1 MILDANPAKHRRF
14 RQDVLSAMEVK
25 EGDNP
30 LAVLEQTLLEGS
42 RRFAGYAEIASKL
55 ALTSQELKEGMA
67 ALIEQGKAI
76 SLTGDLAVHQ
86 GFLEETRQVA
96 SRILSLFHEQ
106 NPISQ
111 GLPKGE
117 FKKKMMDGLHIG
129 ETKEADLL
137 IRQLTQERLITDKGN
152 LTALSTFQ
160 VTYSDEHQKLQK
172 RLAEQ
177 YLAYGFQIPEVEEA
191 IAKEKDKNLARQMIE
206 ALAAEGIL
214 KRITYQYYMHQ
225 EHWKEAIKRFLAH
238 MEEHD
243 RITLAEYRDLLETSR
258 KYAVL
263 ILEYLDERKVTA
275 LVEDARILLTKEGVE
290 HGF

>member
-1 MILDANPAKHRRF
+1 M
-14 RQDVLSAMEVK
+14 
-25 EGDNP
+25 
-30 LAVLEQTLLEGS
+30 
-42 RRFAGYAEIASKL
+42 
-55 ALTSQELKEGMA
+55 
-67 ALIEQGKAI
+67 
-76 SLTGDLAVHQ
+76 
-86 GFLEETRQVA
+86 
-96 SRILSLFHEQ
+96 
-106 NPISQ
+106 
-111 GLPKGE
+111 
-117 FKKKMMDGLHIG
+117 
-129 ETKEADLL
+129 
-137 IRQLTQERLITDKGN
+137 
-152 LTALSTFQ
+152 
-160 VTYSDEHQKLQK
+160 
-172 RLAEQ
+172 
-177 YLAYGFQIPEVEEA
+177 EEA